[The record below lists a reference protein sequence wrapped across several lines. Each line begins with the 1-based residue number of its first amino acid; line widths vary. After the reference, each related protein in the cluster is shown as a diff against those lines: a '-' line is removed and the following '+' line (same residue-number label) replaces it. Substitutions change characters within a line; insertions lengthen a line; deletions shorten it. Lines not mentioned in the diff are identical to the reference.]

1 MIQFFIKNK
10 LFQIQVAGQDGSI
23 KLVNKNGTPQS
34 AKSALTSLL
43 MSNSGTP
50 TGNKTIIGTRRVLIT
65 KGADGTSRTITQTT
79 MGQKTSTSSTPG
91 TPGQQSLIKN
101 TNQPPKDGPQKVQ
114 IIRGPDGKVTVRGL
128 MAGQQLLQMPD
139 GKLHVIV
146 SGQSANI
153 PSGGQIIATGGA
165 PPTPKIS
172 VTSAVKPHAKVLPS
186 ITTSKTLTTSTAT
199 TPTNV
204 IIRQQTPLKAVTTT
218 NNGGQIVQGNAKIVT
233 QGTPQIVVQGNQPV
247 LIQSPQ
253 VVQNQVKIAQSPM
266 VQVSQGKILQ
276 TTNRPMQT
284 VLVQGNSQVVQG
296 QIMQGG
302 QMVQSQ
308 VTRPVNNQIITSTP
322 NKLMSPQ
329 HLYCKDPGIG
339 QQLAAGKLQLAT
351 INGQQVLIRPIGN
364 NQAVIVA
371 HVTPQNAPPDAAI
384 PNNQP
389 VNNTQTIIQAQNVV
403 QQVAPIT
410 QAPAQSTVTQQM
422 NPVSPVKLVSPV
434 QAPTPPVTPQAAAPL
449 TDEQI
454 MEQRLLVGQPP
465 GTVIKTVT
473 AQVKYTLSHTF
484 IVRN

>member
-1 MIQFFIKNK
+1 M
-10 LFQIQVAGQDGSI
+10 V
-23 KLVNKNGTPQS
+23 
-34 AKSALTSLL
+34 
-43 MSNSGTP
+43 
-50 TGNKTIIGTRRVLIT
+50 
-65 KGADGTSRTITQTT
+65 
-79 MGQKTSTSSTPG
+79 QKTSTSSPG

-101 TNQPPKDGPQKVQ
+101 TNQTPKEGPQKVQ
-114 IIRGPDGKVTVRGL
+114 IIRGPDGKITVRGL
-128 MAGQQLLQMPD
+128 IAGQQLLQMPD
-139 GKLHVIV
+139 GKLHVIA
-146 SGQSANI
+146 SGQSGNI
-153 PSGGQIIATGGA
+153 PVGGQIIATGGA

-186 ITTSKTLTTSTAT
+186 ITTSKPLTTSTAT

-204 IIRQQTPLKAVTTT
+204 IIRQQTPLKAVTAT
-218 NNGGQIVQGNAKIVT
+218 NNGGQTLQSKIVA
-233 QGTPQIVVQGNQPV
+233 QGTPQIVVQGNQQV

-266 VQVSQGKILQ
+266 VHVSQGKILQ

-284 VLVQGNSQVVQG
+284 VLVQGNSPVVQG

-302 QMVQSQ
+302 QMVQGQ
-308 VTRPVNNQIITSTP
+308 VTRQVNNQVITSNA
-322 NKLMSPQ
+322 NKPFSPQ

-371 HVTPQNAPPDAAI
+371 HVTPQNAAPVDAAI

-389 VNNTQTIIQAQNVV
+389 VNNTPTLIQNVV
-403 QQVAPIT
+403 QQQVAPIT
-410 QAPAQSTVTQQM
+410 QAPAQSTATHQM
-422 NPVSPVKLVSPV
+422 NPVSPVKLVSPI

-473 AQVKYTLSHTF
+473 AQV
-484 IVRN
+484 